1 MQATDGTT
9 PRGFTLPLALRFFL
23 ATALLIALALG
34 AAVFVTYTQGQRIAA
49 DALDKAV
56 ATSDAVQ
63 REFEQ
68 HRLETLQSNA
78 RLVAADS
85 AFARYI
91 GSAAGGGALP
101 GVETQSGPDLRSM
114 RDLLLERQR
123 EFGFDL
129 GVLLDGQGNTLA
141 RTDRAEAVEESLAMD
156 PLVAAA
162 LKDTPPVAGYWRQ
175 RDRLYQAAIMPVVQD
190 NDLLGY
196 LLLAQGVD
204 DTLAQKVAQASGAQV
219 AFRIPAAGK
228 AALAASSLDATAA
241 PELGQAIA
249 ALDSTQRAALDSG
262 RALDQFHVRFAN
274 QEWVGR
280 SRPMGASGD
289 AKLGSVLVLASADRF
304 VSGYRMIL
312 NWVLLA
318 GLVSMVAALLLSLLL
333 SKRILSPVR
342 SMALAA
348 EEAPGG
354 NYQAR
359 IDSGGS
365 DELGRLSRAFDTL
378 LSELREKSDM
388 EGYVGHL
395 ARFLP
400 EPTGEVITDAPTRKR
415 ASANELAVRR
425 TRATLLGAEFRHLL
439 ADKPDAPVQQVA
451 TESVALK
458 ARLDELA
465 RSWNA
470 QLHVAEGARWFFS
483 FEGDAAHARAL
494 ACWQALL
501 AMATTQQ
508 HPAPCGAISD
518 GELLH
523 DGEFLLGMAQAQ
535 VHRLLCDAAAGQ
547 LLTLAAFADALAREQ
562 GEVAVQTI
570 TGAYSTK
577 PRAAVLATAWER
589 GAKEAA
595 SISGQTVVLGTARS
609 AVAAPPARTAAA
621 ALGISPGSVLGN
633 RYRIVSVLGEGGMG
647 VVYKAHDLELDDLVA
662 LKMVKPGALADGSQ
676 LERLKDEIK
685 LARRITHPNVLR
697 TFDFGEIG
705 GMPYIS
711 MEYVRGLT
719 LRYLL
724 RDAKRVPY
732 SAGLRVARQL
742 AAGLGAAHAV
752 GVLHRDIKPEN
763 LILEAN
769 ANAKLMDF
777 GIARPTARMQPGNT
791 EPGTF
796 LGTPNY
802 CAPEQLAGEEIDERA
817 DLYSCGVLMTEMFCG
832 GLPYSGKS
840 TMDIYIAQMQDE
852 PKRPS
857 TLWPEIPA
865 DLEAIIL
872 RCLRRVPGE
881 RFGSAGEL
889 GAALAR
895 LRV

>member
-1 MQATDGTT
+1 MPVTENTSPQ
-9 PRGFTLPLALRFFL
+9 GFTLPLALRFFL

-34 AAVFVTYTQGQRIAA
+34 AAVFVTYHQGQRIAA
-49 DALDKAV
+49 EALDKAV

-68 HRLETLQSNA
+68 HGLETLQSNA
-78 RLVAADS
+78 RLIAADS
-85 AFARYI
+85 GFARYI

-101 GVETQSGPDLRSM
+101 GVEGQSGPDLSSM

-123 EFGFDL
+123 NFDFDL
-129 GVLLDGQGNTLA
+129 GILLDGQGNTLA
-141 RTDRAEAVEESLAMD
+141 RTDRAEAVQESLAED
-156 PLVAAA
+156 PLVSAA
-162 LKDTPPVAGYWRQ
+162 LKDTPPFSGYWRQ
-175 RDRLYQAAIMPVVQD
+175 RDVLYQATIMPIVQD
-190 NDLLGY
+190 KDLLGY
-196 LLLAQGVD
+196 LLLAQAVD
-204 DTLAQKVAQASGAQV
+204 DVLAQKVAQASGAQV

-241 PELGQAIA
+241 PALTQALA
-249 ALDSTQRAALDSG
+249 ALDPTLRSALDSG
-262 RALDQFHVRFAN
+262 HAIDQFRVHFAD
-274 QEWVGR
+274 QDWVAR
-280 SRPMGASGD
+280 ARPMAASGD

-318 GLVSMVAALLLSLLL
+318 GVISMVAALLLSLLL

-348 EEAPGG
+348 EEAAGG

-359 IDSGGS
+359 IGSGGS

-400 EPTGEVITDAPTRKR
+400 EPGSEAVSDAPTKR
-415 ASANELAVRR
+415 RAAGTNTTVRR
-425 TRATLLGAEFRHLL
+425 AKATVLGVEYRHLL
-439 ADKPDAPVQQVA
+439 ADKGDATPAQAAADVTALQSRLEDVA
-451 TESVALK
+451 RAWSA
-458 ARLDELA
+458 EL
-465 RSWNA
+465 
-470 QLHVAEGARWFFS
+470 HIAEGARWIFA
-483 FEGDAAHARAL
+483 FEGEGAHRRAL
-494 ACWQALL
+494 ACWNAVLDGSG
-501 AMATTQQ
+501 AHK
-508 HPAPCGAISD
+508 HPAPAGSITE

-523 DGEFLLGMAQAQ
+523 GSEFLLGMAQAQ
-535 VHRLLCDAAAGQ
+535 IHRLLCDATTGQ
-547 LLTLAAFADALAREQ
+547 LLTLGTF
-562 GEVAVQTI
+562 GETLKLEYGSTAIQSI
-570 TGAYSTK
+570 AGGYSGK
-577 PRAAVLATAWER
+577 PRAAVLADVWVR
-589 GAKEAA
+589 AA
-595 SISGQTVVLGTARS
+595 RDVIPADQTVVRSDAR
-609 AVAAPPARTAAA
+609 PAAA
-621 ALGISPGSVLGN
+621 ASAAAKLAIAPGALLGN

-647 VVYKAHDLELDDLVA
+647 VVYKANDLELNDLVA
-662 LKMVKPGALADGSQ
+662 LKMLKPGALADGSQ

-705 GMPYIS
+705 GLPYIS

-777 GIARPTARMQPGNT
+777 GIARPTARVQPGNT

-802 CAPEQLAGEEIDERA
+802 CAPEQLAGEEVDERA
-817 DLYSCGVLMTEMFCG
+817 DIYSCGVLMTEMFCG
-832 GLPYSGKS
+832 ALPYSGKS

-857 TLWPEIPA
+857 ALWPEIPP
-865 DLEAIIL
+865 DLETIIL
-872 RCLRRVPGE
+872 RCLRRVPDE
-881 RFGSAGEL
+881 RYASAADL
-889 GAALAR
+889 GVALAR

>member
-1 MQATDGTT
+1 MPVTEAT
-9 PRGFTLPLALRFFL
+9 PKGFTLPLALRFFL
-23 ATALLIALALG
+23 ATAILIALALG

-68 HRLETLQSNA
+68 HRLELLQSNV
-78 RLVAADS
+78 RLIAADS
-85 AFARYI
+85 GFARYI
-91 GSAAGGGALP
+91 GSATGSGSALP
-101 GVETQSGPDLRSM
+101 GVEGQSGPDLGSM

-129 GVLLDGQGNTLA
+129 GILLDGQGSTLV
-141 RTDRAEAVEESLAMD
+141 RTDRAESVQESLASD

-162 LKDTPPVAGYWRQ
+162 LHDTPPFAGYWRQ
-175 RDRLYQAAIMPVVQD
+175 RDQLFQATIMPVVQD
-190 NDLLGY
+190 RDLLGY
-196 LLLAQGVD
+196 LLVAQGVTD
-204 DTLAQKVAQASGAQV
+204 ALAQKVAQASGAQV

-228 AALAASSLDATAA
+228 AALAASSLDASAA
-241 PELGQAIA
+241 PQLLQALA
-249 ALDSTQRAALDSG
+249 DFAPTLRSALDSG
-262 RALDQFHVRFAN
+262 RPIEQFRVKFGG
-274 QEWVGR
+274 QDWVGR
-280 SRPMGASGD
+280 ARPMGADG
-289 AKLGSVLVLASADRF
+289 KLGSVLVLASADRF
-304 VSGYRMIL
+304 VSGYRSIL
-312 NWVLLA
+312 NWVALA
-318 GLVSMVAALLLSLLL
+318 GIASLIAALLLSLLI
-333 SKRILSPVR
+333 SRGILSPVR
-342 SMALAA
+342 RMAEAA
-348 EEAPGG
+348 EDAAAG

-359 IDSGGS
+359 IGSGGR
-365 DELGRLSRAFDTL
+365 DELGRLSQAFDTL

-400 EPTGEVITDAPTRKR
+400 EPIGEVITDAPTRKR
-415 ASANELAVRR
+415 ASANDLAVRR
-425 TRATLLGAEFRHLL
+425 TRATLLGVEFRHLL
-439 ADKPDAPVQQVA
+439 ADKPDASVQQIA

-465 RSWNA
+465 RTWNA

-483 FEGDAAHARAL
+483 FEGEAAHARAL

-501 AMATTQQ
+501 AMASTQQ

-518 GELLH
+518 GDLLH

-547 LLTLAAFADALAREQ
+547 LLTLGAFADALAREH
-562 GEVAVQTI
+562 GEIAVQTI
-570 TGAYSTK
+570 TGTYSTK
-577 PRAAVLATAWER
+577 PRAAVLAAAWER
-589 GAKEAA
+589 AAKDAA
-595 SISGQTVVLGTARS
+595 PVAGDATVVVRKDPARS
-609 AVAAPPARTAAA
+609 AASARVAPT
-621 ALGISPGSVLGN
+621 LGIAAGSVLGN

-724 RDAKRVPY
+724 RDARRVPY

-832 GLPYSGKS
+832 ALPYSGKS

-857 TLWPEIPA
+857 TLWPEIAP

-881 RFGSAGEL
+881 RFASAAEL

>member
-1 MQATDGTT
+1 MQATENTT
-9 PRGFTLPLALRFFL
+9 SRGFTLPLALRFFL

-129 GVLLDGQGNTLA
+129 GLLLDGHGNTLA
-141 RTDRAEAVEESLAMD
+141 RTDRAEAIEESLADD

-162 LKDTPPVAGYWRQ
+162 LHDTPPFAGYWRQ
-175 RDRLYQAAIMPVVQD
+175 RERLYQAAIMPVVQD

-204 DTLAQKVAQASGAQV
+204 DVLAQKVAQASGAQV

-228 AALAASSLDATAA
+228 AALAASSLDASAA

-249 ALDSTQRAALDSG
+249 ALEPTQRAALDSG
-262 RALDQFHVRFAN
+262 RTLDQFRVRFAN

-280 SRPMGASGD
+280 ARPMGANGD

-318 GLVSMVAALLLSLLL
+318 GLISMVAALLLSLLL

-348 EEAPGG
+348 EEAASG

-400 EPTGEVITDAPTRKR
+400 EPTGEVVTDAPTRRR
-415 ASANELAVRR
+415 ASANEFAVRR
-425 TRATLLGAEFRHLL
+425 TRATLLGVEFRHLL
-439 ADKPDAPVQQVA
+439 ADKPEVPVQQAA

-465 RSWNA
+465 RQWSA
-470 QLHVAEGARWFFS
+470 ELHVAEGARWFFS
-483 FEGDAAHARAL
+483 FEGDGAHVRAL
-494 ACWQALL
+494 ACWRALL
-501 AMATTQQ
+501 EMAVAQH
-508 HPAPCGAISD
+508 HPAPCGAISE

-577 PRAAVLATAWER
+577 SRAAVLASAWER
-589 GAKEAA
+589 AVKDAVPTD
-595 SISGQTVVLGTARS
+595 QTVVRADAR
-609 AVAAPPARTAAA
+609 PPAAQPARKAAA
-621 ALGISPGSVLGN
+621 ALGIASGSVLGN

-647 VVYKAHDLELDDLVA
+647 VVYKAHDLELNDLVA

-777 GIARPTARMQPGNT
+777 GIARPTARVQPGNT

-832 GLPYSGKS
+832 ALPYSGKS

-852 PKRPS
+852 PKKPS
-857 TLWPEIPA
+857 TLWPEIPP

-872 RCLRRVPGE
+872 RCLRRAPTE
-881 RFGSAGEL
+881 RYASAAEL

>member
-1 MQATDGTT
+1 MPVTDEK
-9 PRGFTLPLALRFFL
+9 PKGFTLPLALRFFL
-23 ATALLIALALG
+23 ATAILITLALG

-68 HRLETLQSNA
+68 HRLEQLQSNA
-78 RLVAADS
+78 RLIAADS
-85 AFARYI
+85 GFARYI
-91 GSAAGGGALP
+91 GSATGGGGTLP
-101 GVETQSGPDLRSM
+101 GVEGQSGPDLGSM

-129 GVLLDGQGNTLA
+129 GILLDGQGNTLV
-141 RTDRAEAVEESLAMD
+141 RTDRAESVQESLADD

-162 LKDTPPVAGYWRQ
+162 LHDTPPFAGYWRQ
-175 RDRLYQAAIMPVVQD
+175 RDQLFQAAIMPVVQD
-190 NDLLGY
+190 RDLLGY
-196 LLLAQGVD
+196 LLVAQGVTD
-204 DTLAQKVAQASGAQV
+204 ALAQKVAQASGAQV

-228 AALAASSLDATAA
+228 AALAASSLDAGAA
-241 PELGQAIA
+241 PGLVQALGAF
-249 ALDSTQRAALDSG
+249 DPTQRAALDAG
-262 RALDQFHVRFAN
+262 RPIERFRLQFGG
-274 QEWVGR
+274 QDWVGR
-280 SRPMGASGD
+280 ARPMGGD
-289 AKLGSVLVLASADRF
+289 GKLGSVLVLASADRF
-304 VSGYRMIL
+304 VSGYRSIL
-312 NWVLLA
+312 NWVALA
-318 GLVSMVAALLLSLLL
+318 GIASLVAALLLSLLI
-333 SKRILSPVR
+333 SRGILSPVR
-342 SMALAA
+342 RMADAA
-348 EEAPGG
+348 EEAAAG

-359 IDSGGS
+359 IGSGGR
-365 DELGRLSRAFDTL
+365 DELGRLSQAFDTL

-400 EPTGEVITDAPTRKR
+400 EPVAETLPDAPTRRR
-415 ASANELAVRR
+415 ASANALAVRR
-425 TRATLLGAEFRHLL
+425 TQATLLGVEFRHLL
-439 ADKPDAPVQQVA
+439 GDKAGA
-451 TESVALK
+451 TPEQAATTSVALK

-465 RSWNA
+465 RRWSA
-470 QLHVAEGARWFFS
+470 ELHVAEGARWFFS
-483 FEGDAAHARAL
+483 FEGDGAHARAL
-494 ACWQALL
+494 ACWHALL
-501 AMATTQQ
+501 ESSAANG
-508 HPAPCGAISD
+508 HPPPGGAISD

-523 DGEFLLGMAQAQ
+523 DGEFLLGLSQAQ
-535 VHRLLCDAAAGQ
+535 VHRLLCDAAPGQ
-547 LLTLAAFADALAREQ
+547 LLTLGNFGDALAREH
-562 GEVAVQTI
+562 GELVVQSAN
-570 TGAYSTK
+570 GAYSAK
-577 PRAAVLATAWER
+577 PRAAVLASAWER
-589 GAKEAA
+589 AARDAAAA
-595 SISGQTVVLGTARS
+595 SEQTVVVRKEPGK
-609 AVAAPPARTAAA
+609 AVTPPRAAST
-621 ALGISPGSVLGN
+621 LGIAPGSVLGN

-705 GMPYIS
+705 GLPYIS

-777 GIARPTARMQPGNT
+777 GIARPTARVQPGNT

-817 DLYSCGVLMTEMFCG
+817 DLYSCGVLLTEMFCG
-832 GLPYSGKS
+832 ALPYSGKS

-852 PKRPS
+852 PRKPS
-857 TLWPEIPA
+857 ALWPEVPP

-872 RCLRRVPGE
+872 RCLRRAPSE
-881 RFGSAGEL
+881 RFASAADL

>member
-1 MQATDGTT
+1 MQAIDGTN

-34 AAVFVTYTQGQRIAA
+34 AAVFVTYHQGQRIAA

-68 HRLETLQSNA
+68 HRLETPQSNA

-91 GSAAGGGALP
+91 GSASGGSVLP
-101 GVETQSGPDLRSM
+101 GVESQSGPDLRSM

-141 RTDRAEAVEESLAMD
+141 RTDRAEAVEESLAED
-156 PLVAAA
+156 SLVAAA
-162 LKDTPPVAGYWRQ
+162 LHDTPPFSGYWRQ
-175 RDRLYQAAIMPVVQD
+175 HDRLYQATIMPVVQD
-190 NDLLGY
+190 SDLLGY

-204 DTLAQKVAQASGAQV
+204 DVLAQKVAQASGAQV

-228 AALAASSLDATAA
+228 AALAASSLDAAVAT
-241 PELGQAIA
+241 ELGRAIA
-249 ALDSTQRAALDSG
+249 ALDPTQRAALDNG
-262 RALDQFHVRFAN
+262 RALDQFRVHFAG
-274 QEWVGR
+274 QEWVG
-280 SRPMGASGD
+280 SARPMGANGD

-318 GLVSMVAALLLSLLL
+318 GIVSMIAALLLSLLL

-348 EEAPGG
+348 EEAASG

-400 EPTGEVITDAPTRKR
+400 EPAGEAITDAPTRKR

-425 TRATLLGAEFRHLL
+425 TRATLLGVEFRHLL
-439 ADKPDAPVQQVA
+439 ADKPEASVQQAA
-451 TESVALK
+451 TDSVALK

-465 RSWNA
+465 RTWSA

-483 FEGDAAHARAL
+483 FEGDGNHARAL
-494 ACWQALL
+494 ACWDALL
-501 AMATTQQ
+501 AMAATQR

-518 GELLH
+518 GDLLH

-547 LLTLAAFADALAREQ
+547 LLTLGSFADALAREH
-562 GEVAVQTI
+562 GEIAVQTI

-577 PRAAVLATAWER
+577 PRAAVLASMWER
-589 GAKEAA
+589 AGRDAA
-595 SISGQTVVLGTARS
+595 AGGQTVVHGDSRRPTA
-609 AVAAPPARTAAA
+609 AKPARNAAA
-621 ALGISPGSVLGN
+621 ALGIAPGSVLGN

-647 VVYKAHDLELDDLVA
+647 VVYKAHDLELNDLVA

-705 GMPYIS
+705 GLPYIS

-777 GIARPTARMQPGNT
+777 GIARPTARVQPGNT

-832 GLPYSGKS
+832 ALPYSGKS

-857 TLWPEIPA
+857 ALWPEIPP
-865 DLEAIIL
+865 DLESIIL
-872 RCLRRVPGE
+872 RCLRRIPDE
-881 RFGSAGEL
+881 RFASAGEL
-889 GAALAR
+889 GVALAR

>member
-1 MQATDGTT
+1 MPVTDA
-9 PRGFTLPLALRFFL
+9 PSKGFALPLALRFFL
-23 ATALLIALALG
+23 ATAILIALALG

-68 HRLETLQSNA
+68 HRLEQLQSNA
-78 RLVAADS
+78 RLIAADS
-85 AFARYI
+85 GFARYI
-91 GSAAGGGALP
+91 GSATGSGSALP
-101 GVETQSGPDLRSM
+101 GVEGQSGPDLGSM

-129 GVLLDGQGNTLA
+129 GILLDGQGNTLV
-141 RTDRAEAVEESLAMD
+141 RTDRAESVQESLADD

-162 LKDTPPVAGYWRQ
+162 LHDTPPFAGYWRQ
-175 RDRLYQAAIMPVVQD
+175 RDQLFQAAIMPVVQD
-190 NDLLGY
+190 RDLLGY
-196 LLLAQGVD
+196 LLVAQGVTD
-204 DTLAQKVAQASGAQV
+204 ALAQKVAQASGAQV

-228 AALAASSLDATAA
+228 AALAASSLDAGAA
-241 PELGQAIA
+241 PGLVQALGAF
-249 ALDSTQRAALDSG
+249 DPTQRAALDAG
-262 RALDQFHVRFAN
+262 RPIERFRLQFGG
-274 QEWVGR
+274 QDWVGR
-280 SRPMGASGD
+280 ARPMGGD
-289 AKLGSVLVLASADRF
+289 GKLGSVLVLASADRF
-304 VSGYRMIL
+304 VSGYRSIL
-312 NWVLLA
+312 NWVALA
-318 GLVSMVAALLLSLLL
+318 GLASLVAALLLSLLI
-333 SKRILSPVR
+333 SRGILSPVR
-342 SMALAA
+342 RMADAA
-348 EEAPGG
+348 EEAAAG

-359 IDSGGS
+359 IGSGGR
-365 DELGRLSRAFDTL
+365 DELGRLSQAFDTL

-400 EPTGEVITDAPTRKR
+400 EPVAETLPDAPTRRR
-415 ASANELAVRR
+415 ASANALAVRR
-425 TRATLLGAEFRHLL
+425 TQATLLGVEFRHLL
-439 ADKPDAPVQQVA
+439 GDKAGTTPEQAA
-451 TESVALK
+451 TTSVALK
-458 ARLDELA
+458 ARLDEFA
-465 RSWNA
+465 RQWNA
-470 QLHVAEGARWFFS
+470 DLHVAGGARWFFS
-483 FEGDAAHARAL
+483 FEGGGAHARAL
-494 ACWQALL
+494 ACWRALL
-501 AMATTQQ
+501 ESAAANA
-508 HPAPCGAISD
+508 HPAPGGAISD

-523 DGEFLLGMAQAQ
+523 DGEFLLGLSQAQ
-535 VHRLLCDAAAGQ
+535 VHRLLCDAAPGQ
-547 LLTLAAFADALAREQ
+547 LLTAGGFADALAREL
-562 GEVAVQTI
+562 GEPAVQTVS
-570 TGAYSTK
+570 GAYSAK
-577 PRAAVLATAWER
+577 PRAAVLAAAWES
-589 GAKEAA
+589 AA
-595 SISGQTVVLGTARS
+595 RDAMHAGSQTVIVPKDAGKAS
-609 AVAAPPARTAAA
+609 APARAGSVP
-621 ALGISPGSVLGN
+621 GIAPGSVLGN

-705 GMPYIS
+705 GLPYIS

-724 RDAKRVPY
+724 RDARRVPY
-732 SAGLRVARQL
+732 SAGLRIARQL

-777 GIARPTARMQPGNT
+777 GIARPTARAQPGNT

-817 DLYSCGVLMTEMFCG
+817 DLYSCGVLLTEMFCG
-832 GLPYSGKS
+832 ALPYSGKS
-840 TMDIYIAQMQDE
+840 TMDIYVAQMQDE
-852 PKRPS
+852 PRKPS
-857 TLWPEIPA
+857 SLWPEIPP

-872 RCLRRVPGE
+872 RCLRRAPSE
-881 RFGSAGEL
+881 RFASAAEL

-895 LRV
+895 VRV